1 MRSLQQR
8 EDSEACGYIPQPME
22 RLSLQRLL
30 WRASLRKLRA
40 GRLDGIG
47 RSEGEWGSYWDGGYW
62 LEGSYECE
70 RRKEFDSGAVGR
82 GILLQYE
89 RRLSTTTRL

>member
-22 RLSLQRLL
+22 RPLLQRLL
-30 WRASLRKLRA
+30 WQASLRRLRA
-40 GRLDGIG
+40 GRLGRIG
-47 RSEGEWGSYWDGGYW
+47 RSEGEWGSYWDGGYR
-62 LEGSYECE
+62 LEGSYKFEM
-70 RRKEFDSGAVGR
+70 RKEFHSGAVGR